1 MAEELRK
8 GSIGNP
14 YNLQEAQ
21 ELFDK
26 GLWQGGFVRIEP
38 DIIKYFRS
46 SERPF
51 DDTSAPDAD
60 DGCLEWG

>member
-1 MAEELRK
+1 MINKHIINPLILQVMAEELRK

-46 SERPF
+46 SESP
-51 DDTSAPDAD
+51 
-60 DGCLEWG
+60 

>member
-46 SERPF
+46 SESP
-51 DDTSAPDAD
+51 
-60 DGCLEWG
+60 